1 MAAPPG
7 DRPLMTEQEIEQ
19 IELRLRR
26 IFVASFC
33 LTLLLIVVMV
43 LLIPQWQKLP
53 GMLRVSFPAILMWSL
68 VVTAYGFYS
77 QVCVSEKMKEAL
89 RQKTFL
95 DEVTGVFN
103 YRYLDLRLAE
113 EAERT
118 RRHGGFTAVLYL
130 DLDGFKQ
137 VNDRYGHQVG
147 NVVLEQIAT
156 MMAQKVRSCDVFG
169 RIGGD
174 EFLAILPQTDR
185 REAYVLAGRLRE
197 AIENYVLEIGGERV
211 VDFIRVSIGVAAYPV
226 NGETMDNVIT
236 AADNAV
242 YEAKEE
248 GGNKVSMA
256 GQFISSDLAGE
267 HIIQS
272 VRGESSVEDRTAA
285 E

>member
-1 MAAPPG
+1 MAATPG
-7 DRPLMTEQEIEQ
+7 HRPLMTEQEIEQ
-19 IELRLRR
+19 VEVRLRR
-26 IFVASFC
+26 IFVGSFC
-33 LTLLLIVVMV
+33 LTLLLMVVLV
-43 LLIPQWQKLP
+43 FLLPHWATLP
-53 GMLRVSFPAILMWSL
+53 AVLRVAFPAILMWSL

-103 YRYLDLRLAE
+103 YRYLDIRLAE

-147 NVVLEQIAT
+147 NVVLEQLAT
-156 MMAQKVRSCDVFG
+156 LMAQKVRSCDVFG

-174 EFLAILPQTDR
+174 EFLVILPQTDR
-185 REAYVLAGRLRE
+185 REAYVLAERLRE
-197 AIENYVLEIGGERV
+197 AVENYVLEIGGERV
-211 VDFIRVSIGVAAYPV
+211 VDFVRVSVGTAAYPV

-242 YEAKEE
+242 YEAKEH

-256 GQFISSDLAGE
+256 GEFISSDLVGE
-267 HIIQS
+267 KIIQS
-272 VRGESSVEDRTAA
+272 VRGKQAA
-285 E
+285 EGT

>member
-1 MAAPPG
+1 MAATPG
-7 DRPLMTEQEIEQ
+7 HRPLMTEQEIEQ
-19 IELRLRR
+19 VELRLRR
-26 IFVASFC
+26 IFVGSFC
-33 LTLLLIVVMV
+33 LTLLLMVVLV
-43 LLIPQWQKLP
+43 FLLPYWTTLP
-53 GMLRVSFPAILMWSL
+53 AVLRVAFPAILMWSL

-89 RQKTFL
+89 RQKTFI

-103 YRYLDLRLAE
+103 YRYLDIRLAE

-147 NVVLEQIAT
+147 NVVLEQLA
-156 MMAQKVRSCDVFG
+156 MLMAQKVRSCDVFG

-174 EFLAILPQTDR
+174 EFLVILPQTDR
-185 REAYVLAGRLRE
+185 REAYVLAERLRE
-197 AIENYVLEIGGERV
+197 AVENYVLEIGGERV
-211 VDFIRVSIGVAAYPV
+211 VDFVRVSVGTAAYPV

-242 YEAKEE
+242 YEAKEH

-256 GQFISSDLAGE
+256 GEFISSDLVGE
-267 HIIQS
+267 KIIQS
-272 VRGESSVEDRTAA
+272 VRGKQAA
-285 E
+285 EGT

>member
-1 MAAPPG
+1 VAATPG
-7 DRPLMTEQEIEQ
+7 HRPLMTEHEIEQ
-19 IELRLRR
+19 VELRLRR
-26 IFVASFC
+26 IFVGSFC
-33 LTLLLIVVMV
+33 LTLLLMVVLVFLLPHWQILPRV
-43 LLIPQWQKLP
+43 LK
-53 GMLRVSFPAILMWSL
+53 VAFPAILMWSL

-89 RQKTFL
+89 RQKTFV

-103 YRYLDLRLAE
+103 YRYLDIRLAE

-147 NVVLEQIAT
+147 NIVLEQLA
-156 MMAQKVRSCDVFG
+156 MLMAHKVRSCDVFG

-174 EFLAILPQTDR
+174 EFLVILPQTDR
-185 REAYVLAGRLRE
+185 REAYVLAERLRE
-197 AIENYVLEIGGERV
+197 AVENYVLEIGGERV
-211 VDFIRVSIGVAAYPV
+211 VDFVRVSVGTAAYPV

-242 YEAKEE
+242 YEAKER
-248 GGNKVSMA
+248 GGNKVALA
-256 GQFISSDLAGE
+256 GEFISSDVVGE
-267 HIIQS
+267 KIIES
-272 VRGESSVEDRTAA
+272 VRGEQAVEGT
-285 E
+285 

>member
-1 MAAPPG
+1 
-7 DRPLMTEQEIEQ
+7 MTESEIEQ

-26 IFVASFC
+26 IFVGSFC
-33 LTLLLIVVMV
+33 LSLLLLVVV
-43 LLIPQWQKLP
+43 AFLLPHWAELP
-53 GMLRVSFPAILMWSL
+53 KTFQVSYPAILMWSFM
-68 VVTAYGFYS
+68 VTAYGFYS
-77 QVCVSEKMKEAL
+77 QVCASEKMKEAL
-89 RQKTFL
+89 RHKTFI

-118 RRHGGFTAVLYL
+118 RRHGGFTALLYL

-137 VNDRYGHQVG
+137 VNDRFGHQVG

-156 MMAQKVRSCDVFG
+156 QLTQKTRSCDVFG

-185 REAYVLAGRLRE
+185 REAYVLAERLRE
-197 AIENYVLEIGGERV
+197 AVENYVLEIGDERV
-211 VDFIRVSIGVAAYPV
+211 IDFIRVSIGVAAYPV

-242 YEAKEE
+242 YTAKEQ
-248 GGNKVSMA
+248 GGNRVSMA
-256 GQFISSDLAGE
+256 DQFVSSDLVGKRILE
-267 HIIQS
+267 R
-272 VRGESSVEDRTAA
+272 VRDEQPIEEG
-285 E
+285 